1 MCGIVGYVGPR
12 DAAPILIEGLRRL
25 EYRGY
30 DSAGIAIRTDDGGVF
45 IEKKAGKLT
54 NLTDHLNGDS
64 PPGHPGIGHTRWATH
79 GPPNDANA
87 HPHTDCTGK
96 LALIHNG
103 IIENYAEIKVR
114 LAAEGHRFTSDT
126 DTEVLA
132 HLIETKYD
140 GDLVEAVRL
149 ALGEVR
155 GAYAIGV
162 LHTDHP
168 DRIVGARM
176 NVPLIVG
183 IGDGEGFLAS
193 DVPAILEHTK
203 RVVILDE
210 GDIADVT
217 PDGTRILSL
226 DGTEQRREVTEIHW
240 NIEAAE
246 KGGFAHFTLKEIYEQ
261 PHAIQESLRGRVDP
275 EGVVSL
281 PELDAIDDR
290 LARVE
295 RVYVVGCGTA
305 SYAAHVAAYL
315 IQDWVGL
322 PATMQVGSEM
332 RYSPPPI
339 DDRTLV
345 IGVSQSGETADTLA
359 PLRLA
364 EERGATVVVVTNV
377 VGSAITREADAVIYL
392 QAGPEVA
399 VASTKAFVTQVLVL
413 QMLALHLARRRGT
426 LSESRLRAY
435 GQALRSLPRL
445 AAETLRLAPEI
456 KKLAQRYSGVRDFI
470 YIGRGVGFPIAMEG
484 ALKLKELSYVHAEGY
499 AAGELKHGPIALLD
513 PDTPLVAIAT
523 AGVGLREGGEQRG
536 GGARALGADHRHR
549 HRGRRP
555 DRPLRARRAVRSRDA
570 GADQPGHRRP
580 AAPAPRLRGRRGARN
595 GCRPAAKPRQVRDG
609 RVGGSRP
616 HEPTR
621 DRDRPDRHR
630 AHRSRARSLSRPLPS
645 PRPHRARAT
654 IRRPSGRAH
663 RRSLGG
669 QGGDQQGPRA
679 RGAWGRLARDRDPA
693 EPGRRPAGVPAR
705 PGRPP
710 R

>member
-12 DAAPILIEGLRRL
+12 DAAPILIDGLRRL

-30 DSAGIAIRTDDGGVF
+30 DSAGIAVMTENGKVF

-54 NLTDHLNGDS
+54 NLTEHLNGDA
-64 PPGHPGIGHTRWATH
+64 PAGGPGIGHTRWATH
-79 GPPNDANA
+79 GLPNDLNA
-87 HPHTDCTGK
+87 HPHADCTGK

-103 IIENYAEIKVR
+103 IIENYAEIKAR
-114 LAAEGHRFTSDT
+114 LVAQNHRFTSET

-132 HLIETKYD
+132 HLIETKYT

-149 ALGEVR
+149 ALADVR

-162 LHTDHP
+162 MHTDHP
-168 DRIVGARM
+168 GRIVGARM

-183 IGDGEGFLAS
+183 LGDGEGFLAS

-203 RVVILDE
+203 NVVILHE

-217 PDGTRILSL
+217 PSGTRILSL
-226 DGTEQRREVTEIHW
+226 DGSDVQRDTTEIHW

-246 KGGFAHFTLKEIYEQ
+246 KGGFPHFTLKEIYEQ
-261 PHAIQESLRGRVDP
+261 PHAIQEALRGRVAPDGSVRL
-275 EGVVSL
+275 E
-281 PELDAIDDR
+281 ELDAIAETLRGID
-290 LARVE
+290 

-315 IQDWVGL
+315 IQEWVGI

-359 PLRLA
+359 PLKMA
-364 EERGATVVVVTNV
+364 SERGATIVVVTNV
-377 VGSAITREADAVIYL
+377 VGSAITREADAVCYL

-413 QMLALHLARRRGT
+413 QMAALHLAAMRGT
-426 LSESRLRAY
+426 MTASRIRTF

-445 AAETLRLAPEI
+445 AAETLKLAPQI
-456 KKLAQRYSGVRDFI
+456 KKLALSHAGARDFI
-470 YIGRGVGFPIAMEG
+470 FIGRGVGFPIAMEG

-513 PDTPLVAIAT
+513 PETPLVAIAT
-523 AGVGLREGGEQRG
+523 Q
-536 GGARALGADHRHR
+536 GAIYEKVVSNVAEA
-549 HRGRRP
+549 
-555 DRPLRARRAVRSRDA
+555 
-570 GADQPGHRRP
+570 
-580 AAPAPRLRGRRGARN
+580 
-595 GCRPAAKPRQVRDG
+595 
-609 RVGGSRP
+609 
-616 HEPTR
+616 
-621 DRDRPDRHR
+621 
-630 AHRSRARSLSRPLPS
+630 RARSAPVIAIATEGDDQIDRYAQDVLYVPETPEAISPVIAVLPLQLL
-645 PRPHRARAT
+645 AYEIAV
-654 IRRPSGRAH
+654 
-663 RRSLGG
+663 
-669 QGGDQQGPRA
+669 A
-679 RGAWGRLARDRDPA
+679 RGTDVDQPRNLAKSVTV
-693 EPGRRPAGVPAR
+693 E
-705 PGRPP
+705 
-710 R
+710 

>member
-30 DSAGIAIRTDDGGVF
+30 DSAGIAVLTDDGQVF
-45 IEKKAGKLT
+45 IEKKAGKLA
-54 NLTDHLNGDS
+54 NLTDHLNGDA
-64 PPGHPGIGHTRWATH
+64 PAGHPGIGHTRWATH
-79 GPPNDANA
+79 GPPNDTNA

-103 IIENYAEIKVR
+103 IIENYASIKQR

-132 HLIETKYD
+132 HLIETHYA
-140 GDLVEAVRL
+140 GDLVEAVRT
-149 ALGEVR
+149 ALGEVT

-162 LHTDHP
+162 MHTDHP

-183 IGDGEGFLAS
+183 LGAGEGFLAS

-203 RVVILDE
+203 NVVILHE

-217 PDGTRILSL
+217 PDGARIVSL
-226 DGTEQRREVTEIHW
+226 DGTEVQREVTEIHW
-240 NIEAAE
+240 SLDAAE

-261 PHAIQESLRGRVDP
+261 PHAIQECLRGRVDAS
-275 EGVVSL
+275 GTV
-281 PELDAIDDR
+281 ELEELTAIADR
-290 LARVE
+290 LDRVE

-322 PATMQVGSEM
+322 PAVMQVGSEM

-359 PLRLA
+359 PLKLA
-364 EERGATVVVVTNV
+364 AERGATIVVVTNV
-377 VGSAITREADAVIYL
+377 VGSAITREADAVCYL

-413 QMLALHLARRRGT
+413 QMIALQLARMRGT
-426 LSESRLRAY
+426 LPTSRLRTY
-435 GQALRSLPRL
+435 GQALRTLPRL
-445 AAETLRLAPEI
+445 AAETLKTAPEV
-456 KKLAQRYSGVRDFI
+456 KKLAQRFAHVRDFVF
-470 YIGRGVGFPIAMEG
+470 IGRGVGFPIAMEG

-513 PDTPLVAIAT
+513 PDTPLLAIAT
-523 AGVGLREGGEQRG
+523 Q
-536 GGARALGADHRHR
+536 GAVYEKVVSNVAEA
-549 HRGRRP
+549 
-555 DRPLRARRAVRSRDA
+555 
-570 GADQPGHRRP
+570 
-580 AAPAPRLRGRRGARN
+580 
-595 GCRPAAKPRQVRDG
+595 
-609 RVGGSRP
+609 
-616 HEPTR
+616 
-621 DRDRPDRHR
+621 
-630 AHRSRARSLSRPLPS
+630 RARSAPVIAIATQGDEHIGHYAHDVIYVPETPEPISPVIAVLPLQLL
-645 PRPHRARAT
+645 AYEVAV
-654 IRRPSGRAH
+654 
-663 RRSLGG
+663 
-669 QGGDQQGPRA
+669 A
-679 RGAWGRLARDRDPA
+679 RGTDVDQPRNLAKSVTV
-693 EPGRRPAGVPAR
+693 E
-705 PGRPP
+705 
-710 R
+710 

>member
-30 DSAGIAIRTDDGGVF
+30 DSAGIAVLTEDGKVF
-45 IEKKAGKLT
+45 IEKKAGKLS
-54 NLTDHLNGDS
+54 NLTDHLNGDA
-64 PPGHPGIGHTRWATH
+64 PAGHPGIGHTRWATH
-79 GPPNDANA
+79 GRPNDTNA
-87 HPHTDCTGK
+87 HPHTDCSGK

-103 IIENYAEIKVR
+103 IIENYAEIKNR
-114 LAAEGHRFTSDT
+114 LVAEGHRFTSET

-132 HLIETKYD
+132 HLIESKYR
-140 GDLVEAVRL
+140 GELVDAVRA
-149 ALGEVR
+149 ALNDVR

-162 LHTDHP
+162 MHTDHP

-183 IGDGEGFLAS
+183 LGDGEGFIAS

-203 RVVILDE
+203 NVVILHE

-217 PDGTRILSL
+217 PTGTRILSL
-226 DGTEQRREVTEIHW
+226 DGTELQRDVTEIHW

-261 PHAIQESLRGRVDP
+261 PHAIQECLRGRVDP
-275 EGVVSL
+275 SGAVSL
-281 PELDAIDDR
+281 PELDAIADK
-290 LARVE
+290 LARAE

-305 SYAAHVAAYL
+305 SYAAHVGAYL

-322 PATMQVGSEM
+322 PATMQIGSEM

-359 PLRLA
+359 PLKLA

-377 VGSAITREADAVIYL
+377 VGSAITREADAVCYL
-392 QAGPEVA
+392 QAGPEIA

-413 QMLALHLARRRGT
+413 QMIALHLAGARGT
-426 LSESRLRAY
+426 LSENRLRTF

-445 AAETLRLAPEI
+445 AAETLRTAPQI
-456 KKLAQRYSGVRDFI
+456 KKLAQRYARARDFI
-470 YIGRGVGFPIAMEG
+470 FIGRGVGFPIAMEG

-513 PDTPLVAIAT
+513 PETPLLAVATAGAVYEKVVSNVAEARARSAPIIAIAT
-523 AGVGLREGGEQRG
+523 EGDEHIDHYAHDVIYVPETPEPISPVIAVLPLQLLAYEIAVARG
-536 GGARALGADHRHR
+536 TD
-549 HRGRRP
+549 
-555 DRPLRARRAVRSRDA
+555 V
-570 GADQPGHRRP
+570 DQP
-580 AAPAPRLRGRRGARN
+580 RN
-595 GCRPAAKPRQVRDG
+595 LAKSVTG
-609 RVGGSRP
+609 
-616 HEPTR
+616 E
-621 DRDRPDRHR
+621 
-630 AHRSRARSLSRPLPS
+630 
-645 PRPHRARAT
+645 
-654 IRRPSGRAH
+654 
-663 RRSLGG
+663 
-669 QGGDQQGPRA
+669 
-679 RGAWGRLARDRDPA
+679 
-693 EPGRRPAGVPAR
+693 
-705 PGRPP
+705 
-710 R
+710 